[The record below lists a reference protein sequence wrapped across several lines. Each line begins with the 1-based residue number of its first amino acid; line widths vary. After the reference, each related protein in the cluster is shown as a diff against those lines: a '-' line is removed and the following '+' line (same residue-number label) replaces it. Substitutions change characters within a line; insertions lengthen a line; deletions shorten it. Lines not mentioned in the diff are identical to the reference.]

1 MAGTTLIGRLLKN
14 KALPGKKEILT
25 SAGNLAKDFI
35 KNPKKAFKAGLERD
49 KLANTAMKAF
59 TGKTRGQATK
69 QLTSLVAKGFYKG
82 GGKDLAVN
90 TGGLAGSL
98 VGSAGG
104 KLGSLAGDWGGAA
117 VARKALDDT
126 EAVARASKMV
136 KSNHFKNLPANKK
149 VELLRRKTVKE
160 ARKNAPSFKKEL
172 KQDTI
177 GWAIGNSSADSLK
190 AAGSRVPLQ
199 GGIVAIG
206 TVPSAFKGA
215 RVAVKT
221 KNAKLGA
228 LSAKRDL
235 AKKLNLK
242 KAVKKAWGRE
252 DVMRSSIN
260 KELQKLPSLPQN
272 VNFSGHYCKNSQFY
286 RSSVKETTIKPIII
300 KNKSSRMLTPKNT

>member
-14 KALPGKKEILT
+14 KTLPGKKEILK

-35 KNPKKAFKAGLERD
+35 RNSKKAIQDGLARD
-49 KLANTAMKAF
+49 RLANTAMKAV
-59 TGKTRGQATK
+59 TGQTRGQATK
-69 QLTSLVAKGFYKG
+69 QLVSSVAKGVYKG

-98 VGSAGG
+98 AGSAGG

-117 VARKALDDT
+117 IARKALDDT
-126 EAVARASKMV
+126 EAVVRASKIT
-136 KSNHFKNLPANKK
+136 KSNRFKNLPANKK

-160 ARKNAPSFKKEL
+160 AKKNAPSFKKEL

-177 GWAIGNSSADSLK
+177 GWAIGNSSADTLS

-199 GGIVAIG
+199 GGMVAMG
-206 TVPSAFKGA
+206 TVPSAFKGV
-215 RVAVKT
+215 RVAART
-221 KNAKLGA
+221 KSSKLGA

-242 KAVKKAWGRE
+242 RVVRKGWSRE
-252 DVMRSSIN
+252 DIMRNSVN
-260 KELQKLPSLPQN
+260 RELQKLPTLPQN
-272 VNFSGHYCKNSQFY
+272 VSFSGYYCKNSQFY
-286 RSSVKETTIKPIII
+286 RSSVKDTAIKPIMI
-300 KNKSSRMLTPKNT
+300 KNRNSIMLAPKNT